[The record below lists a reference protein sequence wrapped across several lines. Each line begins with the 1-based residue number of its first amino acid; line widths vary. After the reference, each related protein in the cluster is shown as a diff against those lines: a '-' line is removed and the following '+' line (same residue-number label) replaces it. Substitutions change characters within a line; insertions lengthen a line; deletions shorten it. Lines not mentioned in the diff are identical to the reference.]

1 MIANAAESEADSTM
15 TQQFLLSS
23 LGNELRETQSRKLAK
38 DYRPTAE
45 SLNRK
50 GMYGAL
56 RKMQK
61 LQERDNKLYLLVLKE
76 LDRYGSN

>member
-1 MIANAAESEADSTM
+1 MIANAADDEADSTAPSE
-15 TQQFLLSS
+15 FLLSS
-23 LGNELRETQSRKLAK
+23 LRSELTETQSKKLPK
-38 DYRPTAE
+38 DYRPTDG

-61 LQERDNKLYLLVLKE
+61 LQARDNKLYLLVLKE